1 MSDDHHERIADRD
14 ADRVFDL
21 KPRYWK
27 DTACTSPAD
36 KTGDRVAAIT
46 YDNAPLLTQPD
57 GSKRPVVEYVSS
69 QMPAQDIDFG
79 ENHER

>member
-1 MSDDHHERIADRD
+1 MMEYRN
-14 ADRVFDL
+14 
-21 KPRYWK
+21 PRYWQ
-27 DTACTSPAD
+27 DLNCTIPAD
-36 KTGDRVAAIT
+36 KIGDKVAAIT
-46 YDNAPLLTQPD
+46 YDGATFIQPD